1 VLQSEIGK
9 TIEKNFGVLPHEL
22 RLDDAFC
29 VHYNPSQH
37 DSGGA
42 KHMDPSDIT
51 VNMCIEK
58 TPDVVG
64 SHVLFYGSQPL
75 QNSAIEERKEV
86 GDFRYHV
93 SQEEGFATIHWG
105 HHPHETTP
113 LINGGRRTNLV
124 LTYCYKD
131 PARSNVAIRTCY
143 T

>member
-1 VLQSEIGK
+1 MLQSEIGK
-9 TIEKNFGVLPHEL
+9 IIEQNFGVTSGEL

-29 VHYNPSQH
+29 VHYNMFQH
-37 DSGGA
+37 DSGGT

-51 VNMCIEK
+51 VNICLEK
-58 TPDVVG
+58 SANVKG

-75 QNSAIEERKEV
+75 KNSDVEERKEG

-93 SQEEGFATIHWG
+93 SQEEGFATVHWG

-113 LINGGRRTNLV
+113 LLDGGRRTNIV

-131 PARSNVAIRTCY
+131 PKKSDVSLRTCY
-143 T
+143 F